1 MKRLIVLCTLVLLS
15 MTGCVYYPYPYDGY
29 YAGYGY
35 YGYGYPHSG
44 YYYPYGYVYPDV
56 SLSFG
61 FISGGHGHHGH

>member
-35 YGYGYPHSG
+35 YGYGYPYSG